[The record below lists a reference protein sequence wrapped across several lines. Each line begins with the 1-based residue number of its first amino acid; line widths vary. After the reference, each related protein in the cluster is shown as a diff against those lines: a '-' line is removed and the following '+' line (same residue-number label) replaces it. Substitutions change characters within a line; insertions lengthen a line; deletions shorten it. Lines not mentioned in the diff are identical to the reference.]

1 MTVAS
6 GARKS
11 MEPWL
16 RDEVEFHPWQI
27 VGIRTLARWPSFLLA
42 DDMGLG
48 KSLQALVVF
57 IIDVFMGLRSSCLI
71 VCPPTLIGN
80 WCDEIEKHT
89 RIPYMVLDGSPK
101 KRDQIILEFA
111 AMPGPKILI
120 IGYPKITKHVRTLNA
135 LRFDAG
141 IFDEAHYIKG
151 PTSKRTEAC
160 HALSNGRSM
169 LLTGTPMLGHV
180 SDLWGLLY
188 KIDPNGTPSYW
199 TFINRYAVF
208 GGYQD
213 KQIIGV
219 KNERELRKRVENVML
234 RRLAKDHL
242 NLDEPFIVPRKVD
255 LSVEARR
262 IYDKAKSDLK
272 LERAEGATDDEIKN
286 SLVKFMRLKQI
297 CSNTLAFNGKD
308 DSPKLDLCMEDD
320 ADLFEQGEKVI
331 IFTQFREMQESYVR
345 RHTERYKTKD
355 GPRIPVFQLHGDI
368 ARTSRV
374 PIVKQWGAVNGPAVI
389 VCMIQ
394 IASEGLNM
402 VESHEIGFLDKDF
415 VPAKNDQCIGR
426 SHRLGQIHP
435 VRVREYMARGTVES
449 RVETIIKTKR
459 KLFGNIV
466 ENSPEWRKKLL
477 QLLIENERF
486 E

>member
-1 MTVAS
+1 MVRVTVATGERGS
-6 GARKS
+6 L
-11 MEPWL
+11 EPWL
-16 RDEVEFHPWQI
+16 KDEIVFHPWQLD
-27 VGIRTLARWPSFLLA
+27 GIRTLARWPSFLLA
-42 DDMGLG
+42 DEMGLG
-48 KSLQALVVF
+48 KSLEALVVF
-57 IIDVFMGLRSSCLI
+57 CIDVFLGIRSSCLI
-71 VCPPTLIGN
+71 VCPPTLIAN
-80 WCDEIEKHT
+80 WCDEIEKFT
-89 RIPYMVLDGSPK
+89 RIPYMVLDGSPR
-101 KRDQIILEFA
+101 KRSQIIVDFA
-111 AMPGPKILI
+111 AMKGPKILI
-120 IGYPKITKHVRTLNA
+120 IGYPKVTKHVRELNA

-151 PTSKRTEAC
+151 YKSQRTKAC

-188 KIDPNGTPSYW
+188 KIDPNGTPPYW

-219 KNERELRKRVENVML
+219 KNERELRKRVESVML

-242 NLDEPFIVPRKVD
+242 DLEVPFIVERKVD
-255 LSVEARR
+255 LSPEARK

-272 LERAEGATDDEIKN
+272 IERPEGATDDEIKN

-297 CSNTLAFNGKD
+297 CSNTISFNGKD

-331 IFTQFREMQESYVR
+331 VFTQFREMQEMYVK
-345 RHTERYKTKD
+345 RHTERYGT
-355 GPRIPVFQLHGDI
+355 RIPVFALHGDVPRP
-368 ARTSRV
+368 ARQ
-374 PIVKQWGAVNGPAVI
+374 PMVKEWGAVKGAAVI

-394 IASEGLNM
+394 VASLGLNM
-402 VESHEIGFLDKDF
+402 VESHEVAFLDKDF
-415 VPAKNDQCIGR
+415 VPAQNDQCIAR
-426 SHRLGQIHP
+426 AQRLGQTLP
-435 VRVREYMARGTVES
+435 VRVREYQARGTVEA

-459 KLFGNIV
+459 KLFGNVV
-466 ENSPEWRKKLL
+466 ENSPEWRKQLL
-477 QLLIENERF
+477 KLLIENERF